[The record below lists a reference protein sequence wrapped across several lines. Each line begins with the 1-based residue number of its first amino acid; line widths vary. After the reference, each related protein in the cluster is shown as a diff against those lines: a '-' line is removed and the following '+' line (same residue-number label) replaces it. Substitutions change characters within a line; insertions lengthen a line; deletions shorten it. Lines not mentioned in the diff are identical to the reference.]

1 MSRET
6 PAFEKKMRKW
16 KAPYAVLRSE
26 APAFEKI
33 ETTVGG
39 IEARIAGFWKKIETA
54 VRGIETRSAGF

>member
-1 MSRET
+1 
-6 PAFEKKMRKW
+6 MRKL
-16 KAPYAVLRSE
+16 KAPQGVLRGE